1 MKHLVHI
8 LAQGLLAILRDIHP
22 VERLASKIKVIADL
36 VLTQLA
42 DSNLVVE
49 TRDSLYLLLTVES
62 SGSNPFFQFCTL

>member
-42 DSNLVVE
+42 DSSCW
-49 TRDSLYLLLTVES
+49 T
-62 SGSNPFFQFCTL
+62 